1 MRFLTLL
8 FVLFS
13 CTNSPSGAIEYSS
26 IVYYI
31 DGKFHEEIPEEY
43 IRTVW
48 GHKINDAIGN
58 EHTYRDSVNISH
70 QRKETKWCT
79 IHRQS
84 EVIKAVYNGKEYIYW
99 VVKK

>member
-1 MRFLTLL
+1 MRFLILL
-8 FVLFS
+8 FILFS

-31 DGKFHEEIPEEY
+31 DGKFHKEIPEEY

-84 EVIKAVYNGKEYIYW
+84 EVIKAMYNGKQYIYW
-99 VVKK
+99 VAKK

>member
-8 FVLFS
+8 FVLFC

-43 IRTVW
+43 IRKVW